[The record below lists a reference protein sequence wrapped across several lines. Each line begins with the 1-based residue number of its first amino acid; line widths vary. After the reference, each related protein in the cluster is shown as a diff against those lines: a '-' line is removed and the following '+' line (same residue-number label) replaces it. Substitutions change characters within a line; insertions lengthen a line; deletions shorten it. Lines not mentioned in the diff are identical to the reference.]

1 MIPEAYKE
9 GIIIDGLNF
18 VRTITEAYGAE
29 KGMELW
35 EQIAAVLDADVKGE
49 MFFAM
54 LTNNFGNKL
63 KVKGVVVHNRV
74 SGIKAIRTVTGLG
87 LKDAKDASD
96 LMQSGRTVELTVDPR
111 NRAEAIRI
119 LGNEGMTAA

>member
-1 MIPEAYKE
+1 MIPEVYKE

-35 EQIAAVLDADVKGE
+35 EQIAAVLDPDVKGE

-54 LTNNFGNKL
+54 LTNNFDNKL
-63 KVKGVVVHNRV
+63 KVKGIVTNRV
-74 SGIKAIRTVTGLG
+74 GAIKAIRMVTGLG
-87 LKDAKDASD
+87 LKEAKDASD
-96 LMQSGRTVELTVDPR
+96 LMQTGTTVELTIDPR
-111 NRAEAIRI
+111 TRAEAIRI
-119 LGNEGMTAA
+119 LRHEGMTAS